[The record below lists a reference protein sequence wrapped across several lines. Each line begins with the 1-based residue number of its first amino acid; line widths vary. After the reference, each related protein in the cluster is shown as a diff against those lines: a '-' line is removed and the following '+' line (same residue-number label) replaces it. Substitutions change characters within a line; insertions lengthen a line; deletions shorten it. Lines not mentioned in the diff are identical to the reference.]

1 MKKQLFLIFGI
12 AAGLLLATGPA
23 TADDDKSIDY
33 YWYDGGNS
41 LQGSWLVETTVRVH
55 AEDCT
60 TAAPV
65 PGNAPN
71 PFPAFNSFHQGG
83 TMTEQGSRSSPG
95 RRSTGFGVWERTGHR
110 KYAYRLQF
118 HSFDVNGL
126 LTATMDIRTQLKLAR
141 DGETFEGVSRFV
153 RTDISGNA
161 LKICATMTGERI
173 NL

>member
-1 MKKQLFLIFGI
+1 MKKQLVLIFGI
-12 AAGLLLATGPA
+12 AAGLLLATGAA
-23 TADDDKSIDY
+23 TADYDKSIDY

>member
-1 MKKQLFLIFGI
+1 MKKQLVLIFGI

-23 TADDDKSIDY
+23 KADYDKSIDY

-161 LKICATMTGERI
+161 LNFCATMTGERI

>member
-1 MKKQLFLIFGI
+1 MKKHLFLIFGI
-12 AAGLLLATGPA
+12 AAGLLLATGAA
-23 TADDDKSIDY
+23 TADYDKSIDY
-33 YWYDGGNS
+33 YWHDGGNS

-60 TAAPV
+60 TAPLV
-65 PGNAPN
+65 PPFAPN
-71 PFPAFNSFHQGG
+71 PFSAFNSFHQGG
-83 TMTEQGSRSSPG
+83 TMTEQGSRSSPA

-118 HSFDVNGL
+118 HSFDANGL
-126 LTATMDIRTQLKLAR
+126 LAATMDIRTQLKLAR
-141 DGETFEGVSRFV
+141 DGETFEAVSRFV

-161 LKICATMTGERI
+161 LNFCATMTGERI